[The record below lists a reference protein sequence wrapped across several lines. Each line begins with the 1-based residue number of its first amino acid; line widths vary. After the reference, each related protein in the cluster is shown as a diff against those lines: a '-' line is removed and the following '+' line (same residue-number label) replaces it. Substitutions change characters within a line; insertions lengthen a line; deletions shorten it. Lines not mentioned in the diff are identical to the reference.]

1 MQKYPTTLTFD
12 VSVLYD
18 LLEEK
23 PLLGLPEQVDISS
36 VWIELKYTDSR
47 RSRVNVLDALD
58 ESAICL
64 LEDEILENHRT
75 TQAALARRAA
85 RKHGVLP
92 EQNGSVTAGD
102 TGAGV
107 PLPYERLRILVE
119 D

>member
-47 RSRVNVLDALD
+47 RSRVDVLDALD

>member
-1 MQKYPTTLTFD
+1 MQKHPTTLTFE
-12 VSVLYD
+12 VSVMYD

-36 VWIELKYTDSR
+36 VWIELKHTDSR
-47 RSRVNVLDALD
+47 RGRVNVLDALD

-64 LEDEILENHRT
+64 LEDEILEHRRT

-92 EQNGSVTAGD
+92 AQNGSVTAGD
-102 TGAGV
+102 TETG
-107 PLPYERLRILVE
+107 LPVSYERRRVFME

>member
-64 LEDEILENHRT
+64 LEDEVLENHRT

>member
-1 MQKYPTTLTFD
+1 MQKFPTTLTFE

-23 PLLGLPEQVDISS
+23 PFLGLPEQVDISS
-36 VWIELKYTDSR
+36 VWIELKHTDSR
-47 RSRVNVLDALD
+47 RGRVNVLDALD

-85 RKHGVLP
+85 RKHKVLP
-92 EQNGSVTAGD
+92 AQNGSVTAGD
-102 TGAGV
+102 TETGV
-107 PLPYERLRILVE
+107 PVSYEHRRVLVE

>member
-36 VWIELKYTDSR
+36 VWIELKHTDSR
-47 RSRVNVLDALD
+47 RGRVNVLDALD

-64 LEDEILENHRT
+64 LEDEILEHRRT